1 MLITRSV
8 LVLVISSFGLSL
20 AFAQAGTSS
29 VELQRQEIDLN
40 AQRTLDEL
48 FEQKGNASDL
58 FERAA
63 GYAVFSATKAGF
75 VVTGGRGTGV
85 AVSKAT
91 GQRTYM
97 RMITGGIGLGV
108 GAQTYDLVLFFEH
121 ELQLDRFVQGA
132 WDATTTAQAAAGT
145 EGVTFASSFVD
156 GVAVFQITDKG
167 LMAQADVSG
176 TRFRALPDLNQ

>member
-1 MLITRSV
+1 ML
-8 LVLVISSFGLSL
+8 FL
-20 AFAQAGTSS
+20 AFAVLAAATALAQKEPPSEAD
-29 VELQRQEIDLN
+29 VRRQQIDIN
-40 AQRTLDEL
+40 AQATLDEL
-48 FEQKGNASDL
+48 FMQKPNAKGL
-58 FERAA
+58 FDRAS

-108 GAQTYDLVLFFEH
+108 GAQTYDLVLLFEH
-121 ELQLDRFVQGA
+121 ELQLGRFIQGA
-132 WDATTTAQAAAGT
+132 WDATTMAQAAAGSD
-145 EGVTFASSFVD
+145 GVTFASSFVD
-156 GVAVFQITDKG
+156 GVAVFQLTDKG

-176 TRFRALPDLNQ
+176 TRFRVINDLN